1 VRTSLV
7 AAAALAVAAFAAA
20 CNSGSEKKTFRI
32 GVGGPI
38 SGEQTKNGEDLVRG
52 TELAVGEWNAKGGVL
67 GTTIEVVVRDDEA
80 SPAKAKQVAQQLISE
95 GVSVVVGHFN
105 SGCTQPASEEYAK
118 RGVVMITPSSTNPAI
133 TDPSRGIST
142 VFRTCGRDDQQGQ
155 IGARFVAGE
164 LKAKKVFVLDDKTQY
179 GAGLAKFFKQEL
191 ESLGVATEHD
201 AFTTSEKNFEPQ
213 IAKVK
218 AAAPDV
224 VFFGGIYS
232 QFVPL
237 LRQARERG
245 VTVPFMGGDGVFYQK
260 EVIEAAGGAA
270 EGCFVTF
277 PAQTTPEFTAK
288 YKAKFGADANPG
300 PYAIYSYDAA
310 MILLGGVEKAGGAD
324 GAKVAAAI
332 RSQPWTVASGTV
344 EFDAR
349 GDLKVGYLVWEVKDN
364 KFDLRWT
371 PK

>member
-1 VRTSLV
+1 VRTHRVL
-7 AAAALAVAAFAAA
+7 AAVAAVILAA
-20 CNSGSEKKTFRI
+20 CGKDDYPDAFKL
-32 GVGGPI
+32 GVGGPV
-38 SGEQTKNGEDLVRG
+38 SGEQAKNGEDLVRG
-52 TELAVGEWNAKGGVL
+52 ATLAVKEWNDKGGVL
-67 GTTIEVVVRDDEA
+67 GRPIQVVIRDDEA

-118 RGVVMITPSSTNPAI
+118 RGVVMITPSSTNPSI
-133 TDPSRGIST
+133 TDPARGITT

-155 IGARFVAGE
+155 IGGRFAAKILG
-164 LKAKKVFVLDDKTQY
+164 AKKVFVLDDKTQY
-179 GAGLAKFFKQEL
+179 GAGLARFFQQECEANGL
-191 ESLGVATEHD
+191 KALHD
-201 AFTTSEKNFEPQ
+201 DFTTSEKNFEPQ
-213 IAKVK
+213 IAKIK
-218 AAAPDV
+218 AEDPDL

-245 VTVPFMGGDGVFYQK
+245 VTKPFMGGDGVFYQK
-260 EVIEAAGGAA
+260 EVIVAAGGAA

-277 PAQTTPEFTAK
+277 PSQTTPEFVAK
-288 YKAKFGADANPG
+288 YKAQFGADSSPG

-310 MILLGGVEKAGGAD
+310 MVLLGGVEKAGGAD

-332 RSQPWTVASGTV
+332 RSQPWKVASGTL
-344 EFDAR
+344 EFDAK

-371 PK
+371 PQ